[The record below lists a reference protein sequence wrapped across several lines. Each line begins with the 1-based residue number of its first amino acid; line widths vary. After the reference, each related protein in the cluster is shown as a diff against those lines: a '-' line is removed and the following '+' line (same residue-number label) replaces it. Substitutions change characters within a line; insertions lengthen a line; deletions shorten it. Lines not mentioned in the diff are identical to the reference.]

1 MHAIPIFA
9 EGLSSIT
16 AAARDHELGW
26 AVAGAE
32 VLHLLEK
39 FQGLVPV
46 LPPICRKCL
55 AGKVDDFL
63 KLLIH
68 VALPPKK
75 LMDKD
80 GAGSAF
86 DGYPVHRTRGEQMLH
101 LGAGAFRNE

>member
-1 MHAIPIFA
+1 MHAMPIFA

-16 AAARDHELGW
+16 PAARDHEPGW

-46 LPPICRKCL
+46 LPSICRQCL
-55 AGKVDDFL
+55 ARKLNELL

-68 VALPPKK
+68 VTLPPKK
-75 LMDKD
+75 LIDKD

-101 LGAGAFRNE
+101 